1 MRVFPWMARQG
12 AVLAMVVSASCAAA
26 IAPAAP
32 IVTPDG
38 VRFRFVQ
45 PGARG
50 VAVAGT
56 FNGWSVSSQPMT
68 QATAGGPWEVVIAL
82 PPGEHLFMYV
92 VDGTEWVSP
101 PDAEGYADDGFG
113 SRNGVVVVRSGER

>member
-1 MRVFPWMARQG
+1 MHLIRRALRRATVVAI
-12 AVLAMVVSASCAAA
+12 AVSASCAAT

-32 IVTPDG
+32 AVTPDG
-38 VRFRFVQ
+38 VRFRFAQ
-45 PGARG
+45 PRARG

-56 FNGWSVSSQPMT
+56 FNGWSASAQPMT
-68 QATAGGPWEVVIAL
+68 RSVSGGLWEVVIPL

-101 PDAEGYADDGFG
+101 PHAESYADDGFG
-113 SRNGVVVVRSGER
+113 SRNGVIVVRQGER